1 MNGAMSGP
9 IAAGMRRTIR
19 CPEATSCHHVLKSKT
34 SFGRRLSP
42 VFRWSRACP
51 AFLMPDVPLRASFI
65 IFGGLAAERN
75 LMWGSDAVEYGAKGY
90 KIRSLWLLVLLVLS
104 MEVFM

>member
-1 MNGAMSGP
+1 MSC
-9 IAAGMRRTIR
+9 ISDAG
-19 CPEATSCHHVLKSKT
+19 
-34 SFGRRLSP
+34 
-42 VFRWSRACP
+42 CP
-51 AFLMPDVPLRASFI
+51 ATGVI
-65 IFGGLAAERN
+65 IFGGVAAERN